1 MNTILQLTDGQKK
14 IYDLL
19 YMEMSKGNYRI
30 RISSAFP
37 KESVSLIVKLVLG
50 DHPWLINFDNCN
62 ISLENRGVYNLLTL
76 KPIFNPCDLQ
86 EAINCFEQETKK
98 IIKSIIKPNT
108 NQIQKVLA
116 IHDYIVNNVSYDE
129 SELYNI
135 NSTATSHTAYGA
147 IVQKK
152 AVCEGISYAF
162 VHLANKVGVNATV
175 VNGKAD
181 RANHAW
187 NMIKFASEYY
197 HIDATW
203 DIRQRDNSTAKVYDY
218 FCLRDLD
225 LKSRSWD
232 KKIYPGC
239 ISSKCNYFNVTDSF
253 AHDKQQLR
261 RIILR
266 QLLNSKSMYLKYDFL
281 NMSKD
286 EIVDYIWN
294 ETADVANSNGINL
307 QKVTITLNDDQNIF
321 TLFSN

>member
-1 MNTILQLTDGQKK
+1 MNTILQLSDGQKK

-30 RISSAFP
+30 RISSTFP

-50 DHPWLINFDNCN
+50 DHPWLINFDNCS
-62 ISLENRGVYNLLTL
+62 ISLGNRGVYNLLTL

-86 EAINCFEQETKK
+86 EATNCFEQETKK

-108 NQIQKVLA
+108 NQIQKILA

-162 VHLANKVGVNATV
+162 VHLANEVGVNATV

-181 RANHAW
+181 RTNHAW
-187 NMIKFASEYY
+187 NMIKFASKYY

-203 DIRQRDNSTAKVYDY
+203 DIRQRDHSTAKVYDY

-266 QLLNSKSMYLKYDFL
+266 QLLNSKSLYLKYDFL

-294 ETADVANSNGINL
+294 ETVDVANSNGINL
-307 QKVTITLNDDQNIF
+307 QEVTITLNDDQNIF
-321 TLFSN
+321 TLFSS